1 MTQTLG
7 AGPIGVHDLR
17 ESYLLS
23 FPNIKIKVH
32 HVIQSLISFQRNIQ
46 ERDGG
51 RESPRLTPES
61 DLSSEAAVVG
71 SAVAARVQELSEED
85 MKKKSIAIIEEYLII
100 KNMSVCLRDHC
111 PF

>member
-23 FPNIKIKVH
+23 FPNVKIKVH
-32 HVIQSLISFQRNIQ
+32 HVIQSLISFQHNIQ

-51 RESPRLTPES
+51 
-61 DLSSEAAVVG
+61 
-71 SAVAARVQELSEED
+71 
-85 MKKKSIAIIEEYLII
+85 
-100 KNMSVCLRDHC
+100 
-111 PF
+111 

>member
-7 AGPIGVHDLR
+7 AGPIGVHD

-23 FPNIKIKVH
+23 FPNVKIKVH
-32 HVIQSLISFQRNIQ
+32 HVIQSLISFQHNIQ

-61 DLSSEAAVVG
+61 DLSS
-71 SAVAARVQELSEED
+71 
-85 MKKKSIAIIEEYLII
+85 
-100 KNMSVCLRDHC
+100 
-111 PF
+111 